1 MHQNSLLRLQI
12 LSFMAQLRWLARLS
26 HSRLMFCLLL
36 PLVGALFWVSTG
48 WVTSQVLSQT
58 YPTTTQLTTENQQQ
72 VHLSLTLT
80 VLSIDADI
88 GRRAKNTEVT
98 VQTADS
104 SLQELE
110 FEYPVTEFAEI
121 EAAIAKELNL
131 PKATVRDLIRYRLN

>member
-1 MHQNSLLRLQI
+1 
-12 LSFMAQLRWLARLS
+12 MAQLRWLARLS
-26 HSRLMFCLLL
+26 HSMLMFGLLL

-58 YPTTTQLTTENQQQ
+58 YLTTTQLTTENQQQ

-88 GRRAKNTEVT
+88 ERRAKNTEVT

-110 FEYPVTEFAEI
+110 FEYPVTEFAEV